1 MEKYIKGI
9 YRKCIYDS
17 KKGYII
23 GLFKV
28 KDTNDPSM
36 EDYKNKTITFTGTFP
51 ALNIDDTYLFFGE
64 PVKHARY
71 GFQYNVNNF
80 ERVKP
85 EDIDGV
91 IEFLSSDL
99 FPGIGDKLASK
110 IVETLGLNALEL
122 IMEDPTVLSMI
133 PRLSNKKAA
142 TIYNNLLKYE
152 QSHTV
157 IVYLTELGFAIKD
170 AMSIYNTYK
179 GNTESVI
186 KENIY
191 SLISDVPEINF
202 SKVDSVALK
211 NGIDHLD
218 RNRVKAIIISVMEK
232 LCFNNGDSYL
242 DVETIFKY
250 VQAFLKVPLMINNFD
265 EYLFELE
272 KENKII
278 KYNDVYYLFDLFK
291 AEDNVAKEILR
302 KASIDEIKNT
312 KIIPYLEHLEEVFE
326 IKYNDKQKEAIIKA
340 LTNNILIITGG
351 PGTGKTTIINAI
363 VKLYQELNDMTFDR
377 AKQDI
382 ALLAPTGR
390 ASKRMAESTGYP
402 ASTIH
407 RFLKCNKDNNEFAVN
422 EENKDQSKLIIVDEV
437 SMIDILL
444 LDSLFK
450 GINEDARIIFVG
462 DKNQLPSVGPGQ
474 VLKDIIDSDIVNVV
488 KLDLLYRQ
496 DENSYINKLAIE
508 IKDNELNEHFLD
520 PKSDYQF
527 LKCTKLSLRD
537 NLKKI
542 CIQLVEKGYGY
553 RRLQILAPMYH
564 GENGIDNLNNELQNI
579 FNPPSRVKKEIVY
592 GDVIYR
598 QNDKVLQLVNQPD
611 DNIYNGDIGI
621 IKDII
626 TKDNKTEILIDFEGN
641 EVLYKQADFNKFKH
655 GFIISIHKSQGSES
669 EMVILPICTSY
680 NRMLYRKLLYTAVT
694 RAKKKLIVIGEP
706 MAFIACVENNN
717 EYIRDTSLKERI
729 LELLNKK

>member
-28 KDTNDPSM
+28 KDTNDPKM
-36 EDYKNKTITFTGTFP
+36 EDYRNKTITFTGTFP
-51 ALNIDDTYLFFGE
+51 TLNIDDTYLFFGE

-99 FPGIGDKLASK
+99 FPGIGDKLATK

-122 IMEDPTVLSMI
+122 IMEDPTVLNSI
-133 PRLSNKKAA
+133 PRLTSKKAA
-142 TIYNNLLKYE
+142 SIYNNLLKYE

-179 GNTESVI
+179 ANTESII

-191 SLISDVPEINF
+191 SLIIDIPEMSF
-202 SKVDSVALK
+202 SKVDAIALK
-211 NGIDHLD
+211 NGVDHLD
-218 RNRVKAIIISVMEK
+218 KNRVKAVIISVMEK
-232 LCFNNGDSYL
+232 LCFNNGDSYF

-250 VQAFLKVPLMINNFD
+250 VQSFLKVPLMTTCFD

-278 KYNDVYYLFDLFK
+278 KYNDVYYLTDLFK
-291 AEDNVAKEILR
+291 AEDYVAKEIIR
-302 KASIDEIKNT
+302 KASIDEQKNS
-312 KIIPYLEHLEEVFE
+312 KIVPYLEHLEEVFE
-326 IKYNDKQKEAIIKA
+326 IKYNEKQKEAIIKA

-377 AKQDI
+377 AKEDI

-390 ASKRMAESTGYP
+390 ASKRMTESTGYP

-407 RFLKCNKDNNEFAVN
+407 RFLKWNKDNNEFAVN
-422 EENKDQSKLIIVDEV
+422 EENKDSSKLIIVDEV
-437 SMIDILL
+437 SMIDIFLL
-444 LDSLFK
+444 NSLFK

-508 IKDNELNEHFLD
+508 IKNNELSEYFLE
-520 PKSDYQF
+520 PKGDYQF
-527 LKCTKLSLRD
+527 LKCSKLSLRE

-564 GENGIDNLNNELQNI
+564 GENGIDNLNIELQNI
-579 FNPPSRVKKEIVY
+579 FNPPSRVKKEIEY

-626 TKDNKTEILIDFEGN
+626 TSDNKTEILIDFDGN
-641 EVLYKQADFNKFKH
+641 EVLYKQSDFNKFKH

-669 EMVILPICTSY
+669 EMIILPICTSY

-706 MAFIACVENNN
+706 TAFIACVQNNN
-717 EYIRDTSLKERI
+717 EYIRETSLKERI
-729 LELLNKK
+729 LELLNK